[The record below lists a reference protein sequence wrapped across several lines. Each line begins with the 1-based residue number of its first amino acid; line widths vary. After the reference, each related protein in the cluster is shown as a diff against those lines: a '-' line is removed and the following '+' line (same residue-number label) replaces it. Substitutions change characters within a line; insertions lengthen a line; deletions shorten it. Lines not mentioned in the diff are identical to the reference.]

1 MFAFLDCLILSSIL
15 TSLIFRLKI
24 HLPSIYL
31 MISMHCY
38 YARGNLQGMVERS
51 SAATVGG
58 FGYAEG
64 TEGRECEQLP
74 ETRMSK
80 KPLIY

>member
-1 MFAFLDCLILSSIL
+1 
-15 TSLIFRLKI
+15 
-24 HLPSIYL
+24 
-31 MISMHCY
+31 
-38 YARGNLQGMVERS
+38 MVEHS
-51 SAATVGG
+51 SAVTVGG
-58 FGYAEG
+58 FGYPEG